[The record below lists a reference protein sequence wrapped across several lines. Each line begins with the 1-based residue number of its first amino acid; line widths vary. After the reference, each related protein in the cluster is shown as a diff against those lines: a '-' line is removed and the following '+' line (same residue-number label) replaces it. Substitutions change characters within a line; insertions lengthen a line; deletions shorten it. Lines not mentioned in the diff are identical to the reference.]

1 MKKIMKIS
9 LVILLVLILLAVG
22 FAAGLYYYGSS
33 LYEGSYVQWEDEV
46 SEIEARYEGEYPQ
59 GEIIF
64 YGSSSIRMWE
74 TMDKDLAP
82 LKVLN
87 HGFGGS
93 SLNDAIYYVDRLV
106 FPFNPKAV
114 VIYSGTNDMGS
125 DIPGYGKDSHEAYLA
140 SITLI
145 SYLQSELPETEIY
158 YIASTPNEYRWDKW
172 ERMNN
177 CNIMMQEYCSAHERV
192 TYIDTVSALL
202 DQNGMYRSELFLD
215 DGLHF
220 NEKGYK
226 VWTEIILPVLLK
238 EDV

>member
-1 MKKIMKIS
+1 MKKIMKIC
-9 LVILLVLILLAVG
+9 LVILLALILLAAG

-46 SEIEARYEGEYPQ
+46 LEIEARYGGEYPQ

-82 LKVLN
+82 LEVLN

-93 SLNDAIYYVDRLV
+93 SLNDAIYYADRLV

-125 DIPGYGKDSHEAYLA
+125 DIPGYGKDAREAYLA
-140 SITLI
+140 SAALI
-145 SYLQSELPETEIY
+145 SYLQTELPDTEIY

-172 ERMNN
+172 ERMNA
-177 CNIMMQEYCSAHERV
+177 CNEMMQEYCESHECV

-202 DQNGMYRSELFLD
+202 DENGMYRPELFLD

-220 NEKGYK
+220 NEKGYE
-226 VWTEIILPVLLK
+226 VWTEIILPILL
-238 EDV
+238 EIDV

>member
-1 MKKIMKIS
+1 MKKIMKIC
-9 LVILLVLILLAVG
+9 LIILLALILLAAG

-59 GEIIF
+59 GDIVF

-82 LKVLN
+82 LEVLN

-93 SLNDAIYYVDRLV
+93 SLNDAIYYADRLV

-125 DIPGYGKDSHEAYLA
+125 DIPGYGKDAREEYCESHE
-140 SITLI
+140 
-145 SYLQSELPETEIY
+145 
-158 YIASTPNEYRWDKW
+158 
-172 ERMNN
+172 
-177 CNIMMQEYCSAHERV
+177 HV

-202 DQNGMYRSELFLD
+202 DENGMYRPELFLD

-220 NEKGYK
+220 NEKGYE
-226 VWTEIILPVLLK
+226 VWTEIILPILL
-238 EDV
+238 EIDV